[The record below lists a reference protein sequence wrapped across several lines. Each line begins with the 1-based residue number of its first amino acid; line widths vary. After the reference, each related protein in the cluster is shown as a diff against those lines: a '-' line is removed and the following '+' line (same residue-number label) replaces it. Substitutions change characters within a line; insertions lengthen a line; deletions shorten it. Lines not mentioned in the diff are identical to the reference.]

1 MSAPRETDAL
11 LRLLRG
17 YGRVYDDPP
26 DQQHI
31 TKDQCRLKVGYLMA
45 STLRDLDE
53 RLKAGESA
61 PEAWV
66 EAWGA
71 ALLELDGP

>member
-1 MSAPRETDAL
+1 MAVARETDAL

-31 TKDQCRLKVGYLMA
+31 TKDQCRLKIGFLMV
-45 STLRDLDE
+45 STLRDLDA
-53 RLKAGESA
+53 RLQAGESL
-61 PEAWV
+61 PEAWAAV
-66 EAWGA
+66 SEAA
-71 ALLELDGP
+71 SVST

>member
-1 MSAPRETDAL
+1 MAVTRETDAL

-26 DQQHI
+26 EQQHI
-31 TKDQCRLKVGYLMA
+31 TKDQCRLKIGYLMA

-53 RLKAGESA
+53 RLQAGESL
-61 PEAWV
+61 PEAWAAV
-66 EAWGA
+66 SEAA
-71 ALLELDGP
+71 SVST

>member
-1 MSAPRETDAL
+1 MAVARETDAL

-31 TKDQCRLKVGYLMA
+31 TKDQCRLKIGFLMA
-45 STLRDLDE
+45 STLRDLDA
-53 RLKAGESA
+53 RLQAGESL

-66 EAWGA
+66 AVSEAA
-71 ALLELDGP
+71 SVST